1 MSEGTRMLEQVNDVM
16 GRILICGE
24 ETSWDYGFLESIT
37 SQLAKGYTLSPK
49 QERSFQQIQ
58 GRWSDEAIKIRAS
71 WTQDWDDEKEEKFL
85 IALRYYDRTGYYGN
99 ITGKYLKYEKSKDGV
114 AGVRSGGT
122 PTMKEYNK
130 IVENKYA
137 SAVIRNLKEEP
148 KFAAGEGAVFR
159 ANVEWHLRGK
169 TCVVLKYGGVEK
181 VRSHAKGAKP
191 VQVLIIGHPTPVWT
205 EERRLKKAKKRK

>member
-1 MSEGTRMLEQVNDVM
+1 MLEQVNNVM
-16 GRILICGE
+16 GRILISGE

-49 QERSFQQIQ
+49 QERFFQQIQ
-58 GRWSDEAIKIRAS
+58 GRWSDEAIKTRAS

-85 IALRYYDRTGYYGN
+85 IALRYYNRTGYYSSLV
-99 ITGKYLKYEKSKDGV
+99 GKYLVYEGDKV
-114 AGVRSGGT
+114 VRKGIPS
-122 PTMKEYNK
+122 MKEYNK

-137 SAVIRNLKEEP
+137 AAVIRNLKEEP

>member
-1 MSEGTRMLEQVNDVM
+1 MLEQINNVM
-16 GRILICGE
+16 GRILVSGE

-85 IALRYYDRTGYYGN
+85 IALRYYNRTGYYSSLV
-99 ITGKYLKYEKSKDGV
+99 GKYLVYEGDNVVRKGV
-114 AGVRSGGT
+114 PS
-122 PTMKEYNK
+122 MKEYNK

-137 SAVIRNLKEEP
+137 AAVIRNLKEEP

-159 ANVEWHLRGK
+159 ANAEWGLRGK

-191 VQVLIIGHPTPVWT
+191 VQVLIIGHPKPVWT

>member
-1 MSEGTRMLEQVNDVM
+1 MLEQVNNVM
-16 GRILICGE
+16 GRILISGE

-71 WTQDWDDEKEEKFL
+71 WTQDWDDEKEEKFR
-85 IALRYYDRTGYYGN
+85 IALRYYNRTGYYSSLV
-99 ITGKYLKYEKSKDGV
+99 GKYLVYEGDNVVRKGV
-114 AGVRSGGT
+114 PS
-122 PTMKEYNK
+122 MKEYNK

-137 SAVIRNLKEEP
+137 AAVIRNLKEEP

-159 ANVEWHLRGK
+159 ANAEWGLRGK

-181 VRSHAKGAKP
+181 VRSHAKGARP
-191 VQVLIIGHPTPVWT
+191 VQVLIIGQPKPIWT

>member
-1 MSEGTRMLEQVNDVM
+1 MLEQVNNLM
-16 GRILICGE
+16 GRILISGE
-24 ETSWDYGFLESIT
+24 EKSWDYGFLESIT
-37 SQLAKGYTLSPK
+37 DQINKGYTLSPR
-49 QERSFQQIQ
+49 QEATFQQIQ
-58 GRWSDEAIKIRAS
+58 GRWSDEAMKTRAS

-85 IALRYYDRTGYYGN
+85 IALRYYNRTGYYSSLV
-99 ITGKYLKYEKSKDGV
+99 GKYLVYEGDNVVRKGV
-114 AGVRSGGT
+114 PS
-122 PTMKEYNK
+122 MKEYNK

-137 SAVIRNLKEEP
+137 AAVIRNLKEEP

-159 ANVEWHLRGK
+159 ANAEWGLRGK

-191 VQVLIIGHPTPVWT
+191 VQVLVIGEAQPVWT

>member
-1 MSEGTRMLEQVNDVM
+1 MLEQINNVM
-16 GRILICGE
+16 GRILVSGE

-49 QERSFQQIQ
+49 QERFFQQIQ
-58 GRWSDEAIKIRAS
+58 GRWSDEAIKTRAS

-85 IALRYYDRTGYYGN
+85 IALRYYNRTGYYSN
-99 ITGKYLKYEKSKDGV
+99 LVGKYLVYEGDNVVRKGV
-114 AGVRSGGT
+114 PS
-122 PTMKEYNK
+122 MKEYNK

-137 SAVIRNLKEEP
+137 AAVIRNLKEEP

-159 ANVEWHLRGK
+159 ANAEWDQRGK

-191 VQVLIIGHPTPVWT
+191 VQVLIIGHPKPVWT

>member
-1 MSEGTRMLEQVNDVM
+1 MSEGTTMLEQVNNVM
-16 GRILICGE
+16 GRILISGE
-24 ETSWDYGFLESIT
+24 ENSWDYGFLESIT
-37 SQLAKGYTLSPK
+37 RQLAKGYTLSPK

-58 GRWSDEAIKIRAS
+58 GRWSDEAMKTRAS

-85 IALRYYDRTGYYGN
+85 IALRYYNRTGYYSSLV
-99 ITGKYLKYEKSKDGV
+99 GKYLVYEGDKV
-114 AGVRSGGT
+114 VRKGT
-122 PTMKEYNK
+122 PSMKEYNK

>member
-1 MSEGTRMLEQVNDVM
+1 MLEQINNVM
-16 GRILICGE
+16 GRILVSGE

-49 QERSFQQIQ
+49 QERFFQQIQ
-58 GRWSDEAIKIRAS
+58 GRWSDEAMKTRAS

-85 IALRYYDRTGYYGN
+85 IALRYYNRTGYYSN
-99 ITGKYLKYEKSKDGV
+99 LVGKYLVYEGDNVVRKGV
-114 AGVRSGGT
+114 PS
-122 PTMKEYNK
+122 MKEYNK

-137 SAVIRNLKEEP
+137 AAVIRNLKEEP

-159 ANVEWHLRGK
+159 ANAEWGLRGK

-181 VRSHAKGAKP
+181 LRSHAKGAKP
-191 VQVLIIGHPTPVWT
+191 VQVLIIGHPKPVWT

>member
-1 MSEGTRMLEQVNDVM
+1 MLEQVNNVM

-37 SQLAKGYTLSPK
+37 SQLAKGYILSPK
-49 QERSFQQIQ
+49 QERFFQQIQ
-58 GRWSDEAIKIRAS
+58 GRWSDEAIKTRAS

-85 IALRYYDRTGYYGN
+85 IALRYYNRTGYYSGLV
-99 ITGKYLKYEKSKDGV
+99 GKYLVYEGDNVVRKGV
-114 AGVRSGGT
+114 PS
-122 PTMKEYNK
+122 MKEYNK

-137 SAVIRNLKEEP
+137 AAVIRNLKEEP

-159 ANVEWHLRGK
+159 ANAEWGLRGK

-181 VRSHAKGAKP
+181 VRSHAKGARP
-191 VQVLIIGHPTPVWT
+191 VQVLIIGHPKPVWT

>member
-1 MSEGTRMLEQVNDVM
+1 MLEQVNNVM
-16 GRILICGE
+16 GRILISGE

-49 QERSFQQIQ
+49 QERFFQQIQ
-58 GRWSDEAIKIRAS
+58 GRWSDEAMKTRAS
-71 WTQDWDDEKEEKFL
+71 WTQDWDDEKEEKFS
-85 IALRYYDRTGYYGN
+85 IALRYYNRTGYYSN
-99 ITGKYLKYEKSKDGV
+99 LVGKYLVYEGDNVVRKGV
-114 AGVRSGGT
+114 PS
-122 PTMKEYNK
+122 MKEYNK

-137 SAVIRNLKEEP
+137 AAVIRNLKEEP

-159 ANVEWHLRGK
+159 ANAEWGLRGK

-191 VQVLIIGHPTPVWT
+191 VQVLIIGHPKPVWT

>member
-1 MSEGTRMLEQVNDVM
+1 MLEQINNVM
-16 GRILICGE
+16 GRILVSGE

-49 QERSFQQIQ
+49 QERFFQQIQ
-58 GRWSDEAIKIRAS
+58 GRWSDEAMKTRAS

-85 IALRYYDRTGYYGN
+85 IALRYYNRTGYYSSLV
-99 ITGKYLKYEKSKDGV
+99 GKYLVYEGDNVVRKGV
-114 AGVRSGGT
+114 PS
-122 PTMKEYNK
+122 MKEYNK

-137 SAVIRNLKEEP
+137 AAVIRNLKEEP

-159 ANVEWHLRGK
+159 ANAEWGLRGK
-169 TCVVLKYGGVEK
+169 TCVVLKYGGAEK
-181 VRSHAKGAKP
+181 VRSHAKGARP
-191 VQVLIIGHPTPVWT
+191 VQVLIIGHPKPIWT

>member
-1 MSEGTRMLEQVNDVM
+1 MLEQVNNVM
-16 GRILICGE
+16 GRILVSGE

-58 GRWSDEAIKIRAS
+58 GRWSDEAMKTRAS

-85 IALRYYDRTGYYGN
+85 IALRYYNRTGYYSN
-99 ITGKYLKYEKSKDGV
+99 LVGKYLVYEGPNVVRKGV
-114 AGVRSGGT
+114 PS
-122 PTMKEYNK
+122 MKEYNK

-148 KFAAGEGAVFR
+148 KFAAGAAAAFR
-159 ANVEWHLRGK
+159 ANAQYPYRGK
-169 TCVVLKYGGVEK
+169 TCVVLKYGDVAK

-191 VQVLIIGHPTPVWT
+191 VQVLVIGEAQPVWT
-205 EERRLKKAKKRK
+205 EERYLKKVKKRK

>member
-1 MSEGTRMLEQVNDVM
+1 MLEQINNVM
-16 GRILICGE
+16 GRILISGE

-49 QERSFQQIQ
+49 QERFFQQIQ
-58 GRWSDEAIKIRAS
+58 GRWSDEAIKTRAS

-85 IALRYYDRTGYYGN
+85 IALRYYNRTGYYSN
-99 ITGKYLKYEKSKDGV
+99 LVGKYLVYEGDNVVRKGV
-114 AGVRSGGT
+114 PS
-122 PTMKEYNK
+122 MKEYNK

-137 SAVIRNLKEEP
+137 AAVIRNLKEEP

-159 ANVEWHLRGK
+159 ANAEWGLRGK

-181 VRSHAKGAKP
+181 VRSHAKGARP
-191 VQVLIIGHPTPVWT
+191 VQVLIIGHPKPVWT

>member
-1 MSEGTRMLEQVNDVM
+1 MLEQINNVM
-16 GRILICGE
+16 GRILVSGE

-49 QERSFQQIQ
+49 QERFFQQIQ
-58 GRWSDEAIKIRAS
+58 GRWSDEAMKTRAS

-85 IALRYYDRTGYYGN
+85 IALRYYNRTGYYSN
-99 ITGKYLKYEKSKDGV
+99 LVGKYLVYEGPKVVRKGV
-114 AGVRSGGT
+114 PS
-122 PTMKEYNK
+122 MKEYNK

-137 SAVIRNLKEEP
+137 AAVIRNLKEEP

-159 ANVEWHLRGK
+159 ANAEWGLRGK

-181 VRSHAKGAKP
+181 VRSHAKGARP
-191 VQVLIIGHPTPVWT
+191 VQVLIIGHPKPVWT

>member
-1 MSEGTRMLEQVNDVM
+1 MLEQINNVM
-16 GRILICGE
+16 GRILVSGE

-58 GRWSDEAIKIRAS
+58 GRWSDEAMKTRAS

-85 IALRYYDRTGYYGN
+85 IALRYYNRTGYYSSLV
-99 ITGKYLKYEKSKDGV
+99 GKYLVYEGDNVVRKGV
-114 AGVRSGGT
+114 PS
-122 PTMKEYNK
+122 MKEYNK

-137 SAVIRNLKEEP
+137 AAVIRNLKEEP

-159 ANVEWHLRGK
+159 ANAEWGLRGK

-181 VRSHAKGAKP
+181 VRSHAKGARP
-191 VQVLIIGHPTPVWT
+191 VQVLIIGHPKPVWT
-205 EERRLKKAKKRK
+205 EERRLKKAKKCK